1 MADAVPNP
9 TVFRVKNQSIP
20 EMKNGSHKWKKYLSA
35 AGLVL
40 LLLLCAKS
48 ITAQQLDSG
57 SYLHTKIN
65 KNYLSSYFTDADDF
79 LLSPIRWNRRQWLTT
94 SAVAGAGAGI
104 YFYDAA
110 IRDAFLKHHPEYL
123 KEVDKYFL
131 DPAGLGLWVIPVVG
145 VMYFGGDERARGTS
159 LAVVK
164 AWTYSAGTAMTMK
177 YAFQRARPSQRYPS
191 DPRQW
196 EGLFGSWEYT
206 AFPSGHSTLAFAMAT
221 VFASEYKDV
230 KWVPPLSYT
239 LATLAALSRIQ
250 HGDHWPSDVLI
261 GAALGYA
268 TGKFIHRTS
277 KPSKPIKDIRFN

>member
-1 MADAVPNP
+1 ML
-9 TVFRVKNQSIP
+9 F
-20 EMKNGSHKWKKYLSA
+20 
-35 AGLVL
+35 
-40 LLLLCAKS
+40 LLCAKS
-48 ITAQQLDSG
+48 IYAQQIDSG
-57 SYLHTKIN
+57 SYLHTEFN
-65 KNYLSSYFTDADDF
+65 KKYLRSYFTDADDY
-79 LLSPIRWNRRQWLTT
+79 LLSPFRWNKHQWLAA
-94 SAVAGAGAGI
+94 SAVAGAGVAV
-104 YFYDAA
+104 YLSDAA
-110 IRDAFLKHHPEYL
+110 IRDAFLNHNPDFL
-123 KEVDKYFL
+123 KDMNKYFF
-131 DPAGLGLWVIPVVG
+131 DPAGLGLWVAPVVG
-145 VMYFGGDERARGTS
+145 VMYFAGDERAKGTS

-177 YAFQRARPSQRYPS
+177 YTFQRARPSQHYPP

-196 EGLFGSWEYT
+196 EGLFGSWKNT
-206 AFPSGHSTLAFAMAT
+206 AFPSGHSTLAFTMAT

-277 KPSKPIKDIRFN
+277 KPSKPINDVRFN